1 MPDGSCLTARVPL
14 SLEAPVRISTVS
26 NLETLE
32 HHRDEWSDLAI
43 RAIESNVFYEPE
55 MLLPAL
61 RYVVSTSEWRVLLIH
76 QGDRLVALVPLQR
89 RAIGRVRTSLVLQLL
104 GYRHSFLHVPLI
116 DATAARVAVDAW
128 LSWCA
133 RVTGPALLLCHRLT
147 LDGPVCDFLRDRANR
162 RGMALRET
170 HQFQRPALTLD
181 GEAESYLNRALGRDR
196 RRHLRKQMRLLEAEG
211 QVAFRWIQSAE
222 DPEPWID
229 SFLALE
235 SKGWKGRSGTA
246 IASNVEHIS
255 FFRSMITALHASGR
269 AMLGGLTLDGRW
281 IAMSCGLRAASP
293 DRGLFG
299 FKTAYD
305 EELSGFA
312 PGRQLEVEYI
322 RHAFS
327 RRADIRWLDSYCGPD
342 TTVIAR
348 LWADRRRIG
357 NVAVGAPGL
366 KGAVAIWALRQG
378 LARRLSRRIV
388 SQKLSANAG

>member
-1 MPDGSCLTARVPL
+1 
-14 SLEAPVRISTVS
+14 
-26 NLETLE
+26 
-32 HHRDEWSDLAI
+32 
-43 RAIESNVFYEPE
+43 

-128 LSWCA
+128 LSWCG
-133 RVTGPALLLCHRLT
+133 RLTGPALLLCHRLT

-162 RGMALRET
+162 RGMALQET

-222 DPEPWID
+222 DPEPWIEN
-229 SFLALE
+229 FLALE
-235 SKGWKGRSGTA
+235 SKGWKGHSGTA
-246 IASNVEHIS
+246 IASNVEHIH

-293 DRGLFG
+293 NRGLFG

-312 PGRQLEVEYI
+312 PGRQLEVEYV
-322 RHAFS
+322 RHAFG
-327 RRADIRWLDSYCGPD
+327 RRADIRWLDSCCGPD

-366 KGAVAIWALRQG
+366 KGAVGIWALRQG

-388 SQKLSANAG
+388 SRKLSANAA